1 MTRVLVVESDDS
13 SRRKLCGEFE
23 RTGFDVIEASHPK
36 DALRVGV
43 GQVDAAV
50 ANAALAVEAR
60 NFLALS
66 AAVPVVLVA
75 DSPSIEQAV
84 ECMRLGAADYIPQP
98 FEPAT
103 LIAAVERATSRSIPA
118 VGGENAFPTIIG
130 HCAAMRDLLDQVGT
144 WGPTEATVLIQGES
158 GTGKE
163 LIARAL
169 HASSSRRHAQVI
181 AFNCAAIPET
191 MIEAELFGLDSR
203 VAKPS
208 LAARPGLLEAADG
221 GTLFLD
227 EIADMPPSA
236 QARLLGFLKDG
247 QVRRFGSAETREANV
262 RIIAATRRDIAEFA
276 AHNRYSDDLFQCIDA
291 VLHVPPLRDRG
302 EDVIVLAQGVLERT
316 CRKLN
321 KQGLTFAPAALDA
334 MRTYT
339 WLGNVRELEN
349 AVERAVILT
358 DEGGIDAERLA
369 IGAERARPEAQEPE
383 DQASSSLEDYFLRF
397 VLDHEDQ
404 YTETEL
410 AAKLGISRKSLW
422 ERRQRMNIP
431 RRRTRKRG
439 PRRP

>member
-1 MTRVLVVESDDS
+1 MTRVLVVEPDES
-13 SRRKLCGEFE
+13 SRRNLRGEFE
-23 RTGFDVIEASHPK
+23 RIGIDVIEASHLK
-36 DALRVGV
+36 DALRADA
-43 GQVDAAV
+43 GQADAVV

-60 NFLALS
+60 DFLALS
-66 AAVPVVLVA
+66 APAPVVLVA

-84 ECMRLGAADYIPQP
+84 ECMRLGAADYVPQP

-103 LIAAVERATSRSIPA
+103 LIAAVERATSRATPA
-118 VGGENAFPTIIG
+118 VGGETPFPTIVG

-169 HASSSRRHAQVI
+169 HASSRRRHAQVI

-191 MIEAELFGLDSR
+191 MIEPELFGLDSR
-203 VAKPS
+203 VAKLS
-208 LAARPGLLEAADG
+208 HAARPGLIEAADG

-227 EIADMPPSA
+227 EVADMPPPA
-236 QARLLGFLKDG
+236 QARLVCFLKDG
-247 QVRRFGSAETREANV
+247 QVRRFGSAQTRDANV
-262 RIIAATRRDIAEFA
+262 RIIAATRQDLGEFA
-276 AHNRYSDDLFQCIDA
+276 GRDRYSDDLFQCIDA

-302 EDVIVLAQGVLERT
+302 EDVVVLAQAVLERT
-316 CRKLN
+316 CNKLN
-321 KQGLTFAPAALDA
+321 KQGLTFAAAALDA
-334 MRTYT
+334 MRAYP
-339 WLGNVRELEN
+339 WPGNVRELEN

-358 DEGGIDAERLA
+358 DEGVIDAERLA
-369 IGAERARPEAQEPE
+369 IGTGRVRLQAAEPE
-383 DQASSSLEDYFLRF
+383 DQTSSLEDYFLHF

-404 YTETEL
+404 FTETEL

-422 ERRQRMNIP
+422 ERRQRLNIP

-439 PRRP
+439 PRRS